1 MIQFFK
7 NCNVILCKNSACGYQ
22 NVHVCTKKLYDSN
35 YTISIQ
41 NPNPSYVHVQFQ
53 ISPMKDTE
61 VTLISMIEGNLKEYK
76 LNAI

>member
-1 MIQFFK
+1 MHY
-7 NCNVILCKNSACGYQ
+7 VS
-22 NVHVCTKKLYDSN
+22 TKKLYDSN
-35 YTISIQ
+35 
-41 NPNPSYVHVQFQ
+41 HVQFQ